1 MMIVKTVIKKI
12 LQTTGWSQ
20 YRLAKEAG
28 ISKQMISKW
37 CAKGGESIRLDQL
50 VAIRKA
56 SKLTWKAMGE
66 MIEQEI
72 DSETE

>member
-1 MMIVKTVIKKI
+1 MTVKTVIKKI

-20 YRLAKEAG
+20 YRLAKEAN
-28 ISKQMISKW
+28 ISKQMVSKW

-56 SKLTWKAMGE
+56 SKLTWKALGE
-66 MIEQEI
+66 LIEQEV
-72 DSETE
+72 DSEKD